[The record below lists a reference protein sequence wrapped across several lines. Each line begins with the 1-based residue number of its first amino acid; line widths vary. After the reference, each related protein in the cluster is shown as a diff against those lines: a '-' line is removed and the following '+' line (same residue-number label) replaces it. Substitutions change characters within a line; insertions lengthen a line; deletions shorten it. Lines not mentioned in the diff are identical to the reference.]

1 MKELRRNRVK
11 YFWMIWILIAG
22 FAHAE
27 MRLVLDVRSDPGE
40 IEQSR
45 LRLQQL
51 LGQDV
56 SLAELS
62 KRLGFRPLIRRE
74 GKNYLLTSTSLPE
87 NDATAALYWK
97 LRAAFPGSVAVPLP
111 PTGSLPSGVSPLSS
125 SPNPEENPSQEWMLW
140 IALFAMAV
148 TGVLG
153 LFFTSRQV
161 NRLQERH
168 SRIKRQQEEI
178 EKRVHEL
185 FSRLGEEIYQL
196 GRDVTDQTHRLKEQ
210 APEPHLE
217 HRLDEVI
224 EMENRIVES
233 ATNLLGF
240 LKLKARNVTI
250 EETEFNLNKMLDAV
264 TEVVASEVEE
274 IDSELIFEM
283 DKNLP
288 RTVRGDFTH
297 MVEMLG
303 KLLEYALNATTGG
316 QVRLRLDANRPYEGG
331 VDLQMRL
338 YFMPAEEE
346 DPRNFFAP
354 IYDEKTGE
362 YRRLGLYV
370 ASELAELLGGAIHAY
385 RPSSKGELLIDL
397 SIPLKP
403 VNDQE
408 QRKYHLPE
416 REFIK
421 KDLLIV
427 NRNYEASLALKEMF
441 SYFRHRVTVMEA
453 ESFDRKRPNLKQY
466 DLLLVDEELLG
477 HMLAEHLRTT
487 KEERDLKVVALH
499 NLFQAPRESVAEDV
513 VDRRVN
519 RPMNQQRVFE
529 LILDLYGSEVPRKE
543 AVKREE
549 QPPAKHFVR
558 SYREKE
564 EISLEDFRRFA
575 GAKLLIVEDNEINL
589 RMLMKILEGSGIE
602 VTAAHHGGE
611 AVEMVQTLPPET
623 FDLVLMDINMPVM
636 DGYEATEALRR
647 MPQGKSLPIVALSA
661 LNVESEID
669 QMEKVGM
676 DGFLEKPMRLGK
688 LYTLFEEYLPQ
699 DGTKAPESQP
709 VTVETPKGIDW
720 EIALANA
727 NGSEVLLEELLQG
740 FVDAYRNTGKLILE
754 SYAKEDEAT
763 LRQIFLDL
771 LGLSGSLGATE
782 LHRNAKTIY
791 RDLMYGKLEE
801 IEEKIRRYVRIHEA
815 LVDSL
820 ENYLKRVRS
829 SIGGS

>member
-11 YFWMIWILIAG
+11 YFWLIWILIAG

-27 MRLVLDVRSDPGE
+27 IRLVLDVRNDPGE

-51 LGQDV
+51 LGQDT

-62 KRLGFRPLIRRE
+62 KRLGFRSVVRRE
-74 GKNYLLTSTSLPE
+74 GKSYLLTSTPLPE
-87 NDATAALYWK
+87 NEAAAALYWK
-97 LRAAFPGSVAVPLP
+97 LRTAFPGSVAVPLS
-111 PTGSLPSGVSPLSS
+111 PTGSLPSGVPSLPTT
-125 SPNPEENPSQEWMLW
+125 PNPEKTPSQEWMLW

-303 KLLEYALNATTGG
+303 KLLEYALRAATGG

-346 DPRNFFAP
+346 DLRNFFAP

-370 ASELAELLGGAIHAY
+370 ASELAELLGGVIHAY

-421 KDLLIV
+421 KDVLIV
-427 NRNYEASLALKEMF
+427 NQNYEASLALKEMF

-453 ESFDRKRPNLKQY
+453 EKRPNLEQY
-466 DLLLVDEELLG
+466 DLLLIDEDLLG
-477 HMLAEHLRTT
+477 HMMAEHIRET
-487 KEERDLKVVALH
+487 KEDKDLKVVALH
-499 NLFQAPRESVAEDV
+499 NLFQAPRESIAEDI

-529 LILDLYGSEVPRKE
+529 LILDLYSSEMPRKE
-543 AVKREE
+543 PMEREE
-549 QPPAKHFVR
+549 QPPVKQFVR

-564 EISLEDFRRFA
+564 TVSLEDFRRFA

-602 VTAAHHGGE
+602 VTTAHHGGE
-611 AVEMVQTLPPET
+611 AVEKVQTLPPGT

-636 DGYEATEALRR
+636 DGYEATEAIRW

-699 DGTKAPESQP
+699 DGTKEPESRA

-740 FVDAYRNTGKLILE
+740 FVDAYRDTGKLILE
-754 SYAKEDEAT
+754 SYAKEDEAA

-782 LHRNAKTIY
+782 LHRNAKAIY

-820 ENYLKRVRS
+820 ENYLKSVRS
-829 SIGGS
+829 SVGGS